1 MDVSPAV
8 GMRANRVPVV
18 RALLVAA
25 ALTGLFAMHG
35 LGDHGTHHADMAP
48 DHGLMVM
55 AGAEMVGAAMAGP
68 ATAQPSVAHHLDG
81 DRGTMAMALCLAVL
95 LAMVAFAG
103 RPGRAALRLALHAGR
118 RTGSRCGFLYR
129 QRDPPDLALLSIC
142 RC

>member
-1 MDVSPAV
+1 MDESPAV
-8 GMRANRVPVV
+8 GVRASRVPVV

-35 LGDHGTHHADMAP
+35 LGDHGTHDADMAP
-48 DHGLMVM
+48 DHALMLM
-55 AGAEMVGAAMAGP
+55 AGAEMAGTDMAGT

-81 DRGTMAMALCLAVL
+81 DRGTMAMGLCLAVL
-95 LAMVAFAG
+95 FALVAFAG
-103 RPGRAALRLALHAGR
+103 RPGRAALRLALHAVR
-118 RTGSRCGFLYR
+118 PTGSRCGFLYR

>member
-1 MDVSPAV
+1 MDESPAV

-25 ALTGLFAMHG
+25 ALTGLFAKHG
-35 LGDHGTHHADMAP
+35 LGDHGTHDADMAP

-55 AGAEMVGAAMAGP
+55 AGAAMAGP

-81 DRGTMAMALCLAVL
+81 DRGTMAMGLCLAVL
-95 LAMVAFAG
+95 LALVAFAG

-118 RTGSRCGFLYR
+118 RTGSRCGLLYR